1 MAGELSNH
9 SIKVVLRLRQTEVLG
24 ALWGAHEGGGGDVQV
39 KEETD
44 ERRELSVCVCANGRG
59 YECE

>member
-9 SIKVVLRLRQTEVLG
+9 SIKVVLRLGQTEVLG
-24 ALWGAHEGGGGDVQV
+24 ALWGAHGGGGVQV

-44 ERRELSVCVCANGRG
+44 EWRELSVCVCANGRG
-59 YECE
+59 YECEY